1 MLQQKMEQEYD
12 TLELRFLNP
21 HKFQGVPSGRR
32 TFIMSTDT
40 VTGKIPEQLKQDGKV
55 ACHHI

>member
-1 MLQQKMEQEYD
+1 MLQQEMEQEYD

-32 TFIMSTDT
+32 IFRMSTGSIT
-40 VTGKIPEQLKQDGKV
+40 AKIPEQLKQDGKV
-55 ACHHI
+55 ASHHI